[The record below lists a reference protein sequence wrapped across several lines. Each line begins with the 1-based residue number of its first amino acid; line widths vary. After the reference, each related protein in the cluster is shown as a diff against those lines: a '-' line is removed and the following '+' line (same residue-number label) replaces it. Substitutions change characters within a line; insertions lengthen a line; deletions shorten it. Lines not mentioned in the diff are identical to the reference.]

1 MRKREDFFEKI
12 MPCCCNDVIM
22 PAKMTGNTRG
32 ASVETGQS
40 SCTLYVC
47 AWMLGIFFRTF
58 SYYCIFSLNINR
70 TFSDLSHR
78 ISCKTHCSCLY
89 FWRLRSTSWGDAAG
103 PFDWMRSECHG
114 ITQLLENGF
123 EDLCFVKGWW
133 WHLYILVSL
142 AGGLNLFNLMI
153 QFDEH
158 IFQMGWNHQL
168 VNSIVAC
175 IMKNINQHVEKG
187 CFMDVVGSKDQIWPE
202 SLFCPAVFP
211 FSMWG
216 RLTGRIF
223 WSVKE
228 AATRL
233 VH

>member
-58 SYYCIFSLNINR
+58 SYYCIFSSNINR

-133 WHLYILVSL
+133 WHLYI
-142 AGGLNLFNLMI
+142 G
-153 QFDEH
+153 
-158 IFQMGWNHQL
+158 
-168 VNSIVAC
+168 
-175 IMKNINQHVEKG
+175 
-187 CFMDVVGSKDQIWPE
+187 E
-202 SLFCPAVFP
+202 S
-211 FSMWG
+211 SW
-216 RLTGRIF
+216 
-223 WSVKE
+223 WSQSF
-228 AATRL
+228 
-233 VH
+233 